1 MIFRKRPAPPPPPEL
16 VGEAEGERGIVIA
29 RRMTGDHALPDD
41 RGMVLLSPARLCRH
55 LVVCGATGSGK
66 TETLLRLAWTLARA
80 SDAQVFYIDG
90 KGDRRNAERFLALMA
105 HAGRNARVFPNQPV
119 DGWRGAAHEVQGR
132 LMEIVDYADEGP
144 AAWYR
149 DIAKNVL
156 RLVCEHPDGPPRS
169 SGEALARMDLPVL
182 RRAHDGDS
190 AVSALKP
197 EQVGQVRLRYA
208 AFFGQSRGVLDGSW
222 SWDEESCAYLLLD
235 SLALREETRGLARY
249 LLEDFAHYF
258 TTRKPRERL
267 CLLIVDE
274 FSSLADAGEMATR
287 VEQARGFNTGVV
299 LAPQVLAGMG
309 EESQAKRITGCVE
322 TVICHRLND
331 PEEVVKL
338 GGTRLRIA
346 HTTHYTRGGNT
357 GEGSARYE
365 HQYKVDPNEVR
376 ALSTGCAFVIS
387 RGRAMKVQMM
397 RGPEIREELP
407 RVERRPKEDNRV
419 PLEQPPS
426 EELQGLP
433 F

>member
-1 MIFRKRPAPPPPPEL
+1 MIFRKRSAPAPPPEL

-29 RRMTGDHALPDD
+29 RRITGERALPDD
-41 RGMVLLSPARLCRH
+41 RGTVLLSPGRLCRH

-90 KGDRRNAERFLALMA
+90 KGDRCNAARFLALMA
-105 HAGRNARVFPNQPV
+105 HAGRQARVFPNEPF
-119 DGWRGAAHEVQGR
+119 DGWRGQAHEVQGR
-132 LMEIVDYADEGP
+132 LTEIVDYADDGP

-156 RLVCEHPDGPPRS
+156 RLVCEHPEGPPRS
-169 SGEALARMDLPVL
+169 SPEALARMELQSL

-190 AVSALKP
+190 AVSALKS

-208 AFFGQSRGVLDGSW
+208 AFFGQSRGVLDGGW
-222 SWDEESCAYLLLD
+222 SWDDENCAYLLLD
-235 SLALREETRGLARY
+235 SLALREETRGVARF

-274 FSSLADAGEMATR
+274 FSSLAEASEMATR
-287 VEQARGFNTGVV
+287 VEQARGFNTAVV

-309 EESQAKRITGCVE
+309 EENEAKRITGCVE

-346 HTTHYTRGGNT
+346 HTTHYTRSGNT

-365 HQYKVDPNEVR
+365 HQYKVDPNDVR
-376 ALSTGCAFVIS
+376 ALQTGYAFVIS
-387 RGRAMKVQMM
+387 RGRALKVQML
-397 RGPEIREELP
+397 RAPELHAELP
-407 RVERRPKEDNRV
+407 PVQQKQDNRV

-426 EELQGLP
+426 EELAGLP